1 MTTLSQKER
10 EDLRDVFASIS
21 DTKPSLSSKICKLKI
36 VMYLQSFAHRFS
48 LTAKRF
54 SYQK

>member
-10 EDLRDVFASIS
+10 EDLHDVFTSIS
-21 DTKPSLSSKICKLKI
+21 EVKPSLFTKFCKLQI
-36 VMYLQSFAHRFS
+36 VMHLLTIIQRFS
-48 LTAKRF
+48 LTMKCF